1 VRNLH
6 EGTRHEGAAGEVPLV
21 ATRQVS
27 TGIESDSTT
36 NSREE
41 FPPPGRAAARRRPTL
56 DGWFVRHACG
66 VGSEYGGAKEAVVDH
81 RPDEHLGFLRVV
93 PPQGPE
99 VLLAAAARL
108 SPR

>member
-41 FPPPGRAAARRRPTL
+41 FPPRL
-56 DGWFVRHACG
+56 D
-66 VGSEYGGAKEAVVDH
+66 
-81 RPDEHLGFLRVV
+81 
-93 PPQGPE
+93 
-99 VLLAAAARL
+99 ARL
-108 SPR
+108 LGAVQHRSAQHLTDGSYGTPAASEANTAERKKRLLITAQMNTWVFCA